1 MRQLILYKKFIGI
14 YLKSIME
21 YRFSFFMSI
30 FLQIFTYSNT
40 FLVMW
45 ILLRKFNNINGWS
58 FYEIMFL
65 YTFNLFSYALSGM
78 FIKHPM
84 LDMESMIRQGQFD
97 SILTK
102 PINPLFHVIARQFEY
117 TFAGHIILCI
127 FTFGISISKIQVNWS
142 LNKILFF
149 ITFILGAILIHSAF
163 MIITGSLSF
172 FVVKS
177 KVAVE
182 TTIYSLRSFLDYPL
196 TIFNKFI
203 QVGLTFLLPYAFV
216 NYYPAEY
223 FLGKTNPPIFNN
235 SLIYMTPI
243 VGAIMIIIALITWNC
258 GIKNYKSTGS

>member
-1 MRQLILYKKFIGI
+1 MYQLKLYKKFIGI

-45 ILLRKFNNINGWS
+45 ILLKQFNNINGWS

-84 LDMESMIRQGQFD
+84 LDMEGMIRQGEFD

-127 FTFGISISKIQVNWS
+127 FTFSISINKIGIEWS
-142 LNKILFF
+142 VDKILFF
-149 ITFILGAILIHSAF
+149 IAFIFGAILIHSAF

-172 FVVKS
+172 FIIKS

-182 TTIYSLRSFLDYPL
+182 TAIYSLRSFLDYPL
-196 TIFNKFI
+196 TIFGKFI
-203 QVGLTFLLPYAFV
+203 QVLLTFVLPYAFV
-216 NYYPAEY
+216 NFYPAEY
-223 FLGKTNPPIFNN
+223 FLRKTNPPIFN
-235 SLIYMTPI
+235 SALYYMTPV
-243 VGAIMIIIALITWNC
+243 VGIIMIILAILIWNT
-258 GIKNYKSTGS
+258 GIKHYKSTGS